1 MLLCG
6 IYRFKRYNFQAGN
19 KSESAEFLDDDDSL
33 PEKKTGHN
41 DASGTESLV
50 SLLLN
55 IWIFVKS
62 SFIVF
67 TKPNFSL

>member
-6 IYRFKRYNFQAGN
+6 ISRFKRYNFQAGN

-33 PEKKTGHN
+33 PEKKTGPN